1 MFYGDRAI
9 DRSPCGTGTSARLAH
24 LAAQGKLKVGDQFVH
39 ESIIGSRF
47 IGRVLQTVDLGGT
60 PAIIPM
66 IEGAAFTTGFNTL
79 WIDPVRTFPFRV
91 SSDISRGC
99 PENLIRTMSGQ
110 ITARIR
116 EKILT
121 GVYPPG
127 SALLQDVIAAEFGV
141 SKIPVREALVQLRAE
156 GLVDV
161 FAHRGFQVR
170 PLSSLEVDE
179 VFRLR
184 SQIEPLAVAEGARRA
199 EAEDRDAT
207 RLAFGNLND
216 ALAAGELY
224 ESGDLNRAFHIALI
238 VPRLQPI
245 TAEILSRLHTLSQRY
260 VRMHLLPPG
269 RVKRA
274 TLEHTGLFEAWIS
287 NNNEAVMRL
296 TLAHIETT
304 RDDLA
309 QLLPGS

>member
-1 MFYGDRAI
+1 M
-9 DRSPCGTGTSARLAH
+9 S
-24 LAAQGKLKVGDQFVH
+24 
-39 ESIIGSRF
+39 
-47 IGRVLQTVDLGGT
+47 
-60 PAIIPM
+60 
-66 IEGAAFTTGFNTL
+66 
-79 WIDPVRTFPFRV
+79 
-91 SSDISRGC
+91 
-99 PENLIRTMSGQ
+99 ENLIRTMSGQ

-170 PLSSLEVDE
+170 PLSSTEVDE
-179 VFRLR
+179 VFHLRL
-184 SQIEPLAVAEGARRA
+184 QIEPQAVAEGCRRS
-199 EAEDRDAT
+199 EDQDRDAT

-238 VPRLQPI
+238 VPRLQPVA
-245 TAEILSRLHTLSQRY
+245 AEILSRLHTLSQRY

-269 RVKRA
+269 RVGRA
-274 TLEHTGLFEAWIS
+274 TQEHTGLFESWVSGDID
-287 NNNEAVMRL
+287 EVKRL
-296 TLAHIETT
+296 TSVHIEKT

-309 QLLPGS
+309 QLLKAAK

>member
-1 MFYGDRAI
+1 M
-9 DRSPCGTGTSARLAH
+9 S
-24 LAAQGKLKVGDQFVH
+24 
-39 ESIIGSRF
+39 
-47 IGRVLQTVDLGGT
+47 
-60 PAIIPM
+60 
-66 IEGAAFTTGFNTL
+66 
-79 WIDPVRTFPFRV
+79 
-91 SSDISRGC
+91 
-99 PENLIRTMSGQ
+99 ENLIRTMSGQ

-170 PLSSLEVDE
+170 PLSSTEVDE

-184 SQIEPLAVAEGARRA
+184 AQIEPLAAAEGCRRA
-199 EAEDRDAT
+199 QDQDRDAT

-245 TAEILSRLHTLSQRY
+245 AAEILSRLHTLSQRY

-269 RVKRA
+269 RVGRA
-274 TLEHTGLFEAWIS
+274 TQEHTGLFDAWVSGNID
-287 NNNEAVMRL
+287 EVKRL
-296 TLAHIETT
+296 TSVHIEKT

-309 QLLPGS
+309 QLLQAPT

>member
-1 MFYGDRAI
+1 M
-9 DRSPCGTGTSARLAH
+9 S
-24 LAAQGKLKVGDQFVH
+24 
-39 ESIIGSRF
+39 
-47 IGRVLQTVDLGGT
+47 
-60 PAIIPM
+60 
-66 IEGAAFTTGFNTL
+66 
-79 WIDPVRTFPFRV
+79 
-91 SSDISRGC
+91 
-99 PENLIRTMSGQ
+99 ENLIRTMSGQ

-170 PLSSLEVDE
+170 PLSSMEVDE

-184 SQIEPLAVAEGARRA
+184 SQIEPEAVAEGARRA
-199 EAEDRDAT
+199 QPEDHEAA
-207 RLAFGNLND
+207 RLACGNLND

-224 ESGDLNRAFHIALI
+224 DSGDLNRTFHLALV

-245 TAEILSRLHTLSQRY
+245 AAEILNRLHTLSQRY

-274 TLEHTGLFEAWIS
+274 TQEHTALYEAWLS
-287 NNNEAVMRL
+287 GNAVDAIRL
-296 TLAHIETT
+296 THAHIETT

-309 QLLPGS
+309 QLLQSPK

>member
-1 MFYGDRAI
+1 MSR
-9 DRSPCGTGTSARLAH
+9 RRL
-24 LAAQGKLKVGDQFVH
+24 
-39 ESIIGSRF
+39 
-47 IGRVLQTVDLGGT
+47 
-60 PAIIPM
+60 
-66 IEGAAFTTGFNTL
+66 
-79 WIDPVRTFPFRV
+79 
-91 SSDISRGC
+91 RGMS
-99 PENLIRTMSGQ
+99 ENLIRTMSGQ

-170 PLSSLEVDE
+170 PLSSTEVDE
-179 VFRLR
+179 VFHLRL
-184 SQIEPLAVAEGARRA
+184 QIEPLAVAEGCRRS
-199 EAEDRDAT
+199 EDQDRDAT

-238 VPRLQPI
+238 VPRLQPVA
-245 TAEILSRLHTLSQRY
+245 AEILSRLHTLSQRY

-269 RVKRA
+269 RVGRA
-274 TLEHTGLFEAWIS
+274 TQEHTGLFEAWVSGDID
-287 NNNEAVMRL
+287 EVKRL
-296 TLAHIETT
+296 TSVHIEKT

-309 QLLPGS
+309 QLLKAAK

>member
-1 MFYGDRAI
+1 M
-9 DRSPCGTGTSARLAH
+9 S
-24 LAAQGKLKVGDQFVH
+24 
-39 ESIIGSRF
+39 
-47 IGRVLQTVDLGGT
+47 
-60 PAIIPM
+60 
-66 IEGAAFTTGFNTL
+66 
-79 WIDPVRTFPFRV
+79 
-91 SSDISRGC
+91 
-99 PENLIRTMSGQ
+99 ENLFRTMSGQ

-170 PLSSLEVDE
+170 PLSSREVDE

-184 SQIEPLAVAEGARRA
+184 LQIEPAAVADGARGA
-199 EAEDRDAT
+199 QPEDHEAT
-207 RLAFGNLND
+207 RLAFDNLQD
-216 ALAAGELY
+216 ALSAGELY
-224 ESGDLNRAFHIALI
+224 DSGELNRAFHIALI
-238 VPRLQPI
+238 VPRIQPV
-245 TAEILSRLHTLSQRY
+245 TAEMLSRLHTLTQRY

-274 TLEHTGLFEAWIS
+274 NEQHGRLYEAWIS
-287 NNNEAVMRL
+287 GSAEEAASL
-296 TLAHIETT
+296 THAHIETT

-309 QLLPGS
+309 QLLQAPK

>member
-1 MFYGDRAI
+1 M
-9 DRSPCGTGTSARLAH
+9 S
-24 LAAQGKLKVGDQFVH
+24 
-39 ESIIGSRF
+39 
-47 IGRVLQTVDLGGT
+47 
-60 PAIIPM
+60 
-66 IEGAAFTTGFNTL
+66 
-79 WIDPVRTFPFRV
+79 
-91 SSDISRGC
+91 
-99 PENLIRTMSGQ
+99 ENLIRTMSGQ

-170 PLSSLEVDE
+170 PLSSMEVDE

-184 SQIEPLAVAEGARRA
+184 SQIEPQAVAEGARRA
-199 EAEDRDAT
+199 EEQDRDAT

-224 ESGDLNRAFHIALI
+224 ESGDLNRAF
-238 VPRLQPI
+238 QPI
-245 TAEILSRLHTLSQRY
+245 AAEILSRLHTLSQRY

-274 TLEHTGLFEAWIS
+274 TSEHTGLYEAWIS
-287 NNNEAVMRL
+287 GNIDEVIRL
-296 TLAHIETT
+296 THGHIETT

-309 QLLPGS
+309 QLLQAPK

>member
-1 MFYGDRAI
+1 M
-9 DRSPCGTGTSARLAH
+9 S
-24 LAAQGKLKVGDQFVH
+24 
-39 ESIIGSRF
+39 
-47 IGRVLQTVDLGGT
+47 
-60 PAIIPM
+60 
-66 IEGAAFTTGFNTL
+66 
-79 WIDPVRTFPFRV
+79 
-91 SSDISRGC
+91 
-99 PENLIRTMSGQ
+99 ENLIRTMSGQ

-170 PLSSLEVDE
+170 PLSSTEVDE
-179 VFRLR
+179 VFHLRL
-184 SQIEPLAVAEGARRA
+184 QIEPQAVAEGCRRS
-199 EAEDRDAT
+199 EDQDRDAT

-238 VPRLQPI
+238 VPRLQPVA
-245 TAEILSRLHTLSQRY
+245 AEILSRLHTLSQRY

-269 RVKRA
+269 RVGRA
-274 TLEHTGLFEAWIS
+274 TQEHTGLFESWVSGDI
-287 NNNEAVMRL
+287 EEVKRL
-296 TLAHIETT
+296 TSVHIEKT

-309 QLLPGS
+309 QLLKAAK

>member
-1 MFYGDRAI
+1 M
-9 DRSPCGTGTSARLAH
+9 SE
-24 LAAQGKLKVGDQFVH
+24 Q
-39 ESIIGSRF
+39 
-47 IGRVLQTVDLGGT
+47 
-60 PAIIPM
+60 
-66 IEGAAFTTGFNTL
+66 
-79 WIDPVRTFPFRV
+79 
-91 SSDISRGC
+91 
-99 PENLIRTMSGQ
+99 LIRTMSGQ

-121 GVYPPG
+121 GAYPPG

-170 PLSSLEVDE
+170 PLSSTEVDE

-184 SQIEPLAVAEGARRA
+184 AQIEPSAAAEGSRLASPEDREGAR
-199 EAEDRDAT
+199 
-207 RLAFGNLND
+207 LAFNNLND

-224 ESGDLNRAFHIALI
+224 DSGDLNRAFHISLI
-238 VPRLQPI
+238 VARLQPI
-245 TAEILSRLHTLSQRY
+245 AAEILSRLHTLSQRY

-269 RVKRA
+269 RVQRA
-274 TLEHTGLFEAWIS
+274 TQEHTALFNAWTS
-287 NNNEAVMRL
+287 GKQDEVVTL
-296 TLAHIETT
+296 SLAHIQTT

-309 QLLPGS
+309 QILQPSK

>member
-1 MFYGDRAI
+1 M
-9 DRSPCGTGTSARLAH
+9 S
-24 LAAQGKLKVGDQFVH
+24 
-39 ESIIGSRF
+39 
-47 IGRVLQTVDLGGT
+47 
-60 PAIIPM
+60 
-66 IEGAAFTTGFNTL
+66 
-79 WIDPVRTFPFRV
+79 
-91 SSDISRGC
+91 
-99 PENLIRTMSGQ
+99 ENLIRTMSGQ

-179 VFRLR
+179 VFQLR

-199 EAEDRDAT
+199 EAEDRNST
-207 RLAFGNLND
+207 RLAFDNLND
-216 ALAAGELY
+216 
-224 ESGDLNRAFHIALI
+224 AFHIALI

-274 TLEHTGLFEAWIS
+274 TLEHTGLFEAWM
-287 NNNEAVMRL
+287 NNNTEEVMRL

-309 QLLPGS
+309 QLLQVPK